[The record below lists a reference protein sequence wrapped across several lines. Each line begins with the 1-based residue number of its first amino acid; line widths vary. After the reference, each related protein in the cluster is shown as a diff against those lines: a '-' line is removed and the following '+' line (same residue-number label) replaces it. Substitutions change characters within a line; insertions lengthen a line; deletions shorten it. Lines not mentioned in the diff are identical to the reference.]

1 MQGYPRVT
9 HLLAPFLKFEFIVS
23 VYSWLYQCLQRSTF
37 KCYSIN
43 KSTRRRFSKLKL
55 NLKNDNRRNRRRRE
69 INKTSLCQRQTKQSF
84 VSLLLRRWWSFKF
97 EENCFEEKK
106 LSASTQRRFFFSSR
120 WTEAE
125 QTVKNSRTI
134 WISFKFFLSPKYFS
148 LKEPTL
154 KFQFRARFSKLLS
167 QYLLSLVFTFSDFS
181 VLPEGQKDS
190 WTVLLELFRLF
201 GF

>member
-1 MQGYPRVT
+1 MLGILKQLKENVYIISTKGKINRWNFLTHQMQGYPRVT

-23 VYSWLYQCLQRSTF
+23 AFNWLHQCLQCSTF

-97 EENCFEEKK
+97 EENCFEEKNF
-106 LSASTQRRFFFSSR
+106 RPRHNEDFFSR
-120 WTEAE
+120 QDE
-125 QTVKNSRTI
+125 
-134 WISFKFFLSPKYFS
+134 PK
-148 LKEPTL
+148 LNK
-154 KFQFRARFSKLLS
+154 Q
-167 QYLLSLVFTFSDFS
+167 
-181 VLPEGQKDS
+181 
-190 WTVLLELFRLF
+190 
-201 GF
+201 